1 MYMYY
6 TFTRAC
12 HVSDPSFVQ
21 VSLYP
26 FVFIC
31 LSCVYSARPTISN
44 MQRMVQAP
52 ISYHTRQ
59 KDVAGPMLNETRDML
74 RKWFQPWNEE
84 LALLLEDSGYLWEDT
99 NVTDIE

>member
-1 MYMYY
+1 
-6 TFTRAC
+6 
-12 HVSDPSFVQ
+12 
-21 VSLYP
+21 
-26 FVFIC
+26 
-31 LSCVYSARPTISN
+31 
-44 MQRMVQAP
+44 MVQAP